1 MKAFTVYQPYAHAIV
16 AGVKHYETRPRRT
29 HIRGRVAVHAGRLDE
44 VPETLIDAAS
54 AVSGCGPAWVYQFLE
69 ALADGGVNLPRD
81 AVIGT
86 VEIVDCVPVEE
97 LVDSLD
103 NRERLLGDY
112 SPGRFAWVLQNP
124 VMFKTPIPA
133 HGKQGWWNWE
143 EPT

>member
-1 MKAFTVYQPYAHAIV
+1 MTERERLLEK
-16 AGVKHYETRPRRT
+16 
-29 HIRGRVAVHAGRLDE
+29 IRKV
-44 VPETLIDAAS
+44 
-54 AVSGCGPAWVYQFLE
+54 Q
-69 ALADGGVNLPRD
+69 ALANRGADGEKQSAAAL
-81 AVIGT
+81 
-86 VEIVDCVPVEE
+86 
-97 LVDSLD
+97 LD